1 MRLRVA
7 AVSATLVVVLAA
19 CATTV
24 DESDSSLQ
32 VAGET
37 GAPTIPTTTAPI
49 SGTATELLPE
59 IAAELSQLNGQIA
72 AEGDQKA
79 TLARIEAI
87 WLVAKPDVEQQ
98 RPDLVGVMQT
108 AIDMARNGVVRT
120 RPADADKA
128 YKILTDL
135 IDRYNTET

>member
-1 MRLRVA
+1 VRLRVA

-24 DESDSSLQ
+24 DETDSSLQ

-37 GAPTIPTTTAPI
+37 AAPTIPTTTVPI
-49 SGTATELLPE
+49 TGTAAELLPE
-59 IAAELSQLNGQIA
+59 IAAELSRLNGQIA

-79 TLARIEAI
+79 ALARIEAI
-87 WLVAKPDVEQQ
+87 WLVAKPEVEQQ

-128 YKILTDL
+128 YKILADL
-135 IDRYNTET
+135 IDRYNENS

>member
-1 MRLRVA
+1 VRQPIVA
-7 AVSATLVVVLAA
+7 VLAALVVALTA

-24 DESDSSLQ
+24 DESESSLQ
-32 VAGET
+32 VAGDT
-37 GAPTIPTTTAPI
+37 VASTIPSATLPI
-49 SGTATELLPE
+49 SGTAVELLPE
-59 IAAELSQLNGQIA
+59 IAAELGQLNGQIA

-87 WLVAKPDVEQQ
+87 WLVAKPEVEQQ

-108 AIDMARNGVVRT
+108 AIDMARNAVVRT

-135 IDRYNTET
+135 IDRYTTET

>member
-1 MRLRVA
+1 VRLRVA
-7 AVSATLVVVLAA
+7 AVSATLAVALAS

-37 GAPTIPTTTAPI
+37 AAPTISTTTVRI
-49 SGTATELLPE
+49 SGTAAELLPE

-98 RPDLVGVMQT
+98 RPDLAGVMQT

-128 YKILTDL
+128 YKILADL

>member
-1 MRLRVA
+1 L
-7 AVSATLVVVLAA
+7 
-19 CATTV
+19 
-24 DESDSSLQ
+24 
-32 VAGET
+32 
-37 GAPTIPTTTAPI
+37 PI
-49 SGTATELLPE
+49 SGTAAELLPE

-72 AEGDQKA
+72 AEGDQRA

-87 WLVAKPDVEQQ
+87 WLVAKPEVEQQ

-135 IDRYNTET
+135 IDRYNESS

>member
-1 MRLRVA
+1 MRRGAV
-7 AVSATLVVVLAA
+7 AVSATLLIALAA

-24 DESDSSLQ
+24 DESESSLQ
-32 VAGET
+32 VAGDT
-37 GAPTIPTTTAPI
+37 AAPTIAPTTLPI
-49 SGTATELLPE
+49 SGTADELLPE

-72 AEGDQKA
+72 ADGDQRA

-87 WLVAKPDVEQQ
+87 WLVAKPEVEQQ

-135 IDRYNTET
+135 IDRYTTET

>member
-1 MRLRVA
+1 VKLRVT
-7 AVSATLVVVLAA
+7 AVSATLLVALAG

-32 VAGET
+32 IAGET
-37 GAPTIPTTTAPI
+37 AAPTIPTTTLPI
-49 SGTATELLPE
+49 SGTAAELLPQ
-59 IAAELSQLNGQIA
+59 IATELSQLNGQIA
-72 AEGDQKA
+72 AEGDQRA

-87 WLVAKPDVEQQ
+87 WLVAKPEVEQQ

-135 IDRYNTET
+135 IERYLTES

>member
-1 MRLRVA
+1 VRRPIA
-7 AVSATLVVVLAA
+7 AVVATLVVGLSA

-24 DESDSSLQ
+24 DESDTSLQ
-32 VAGET
+32 VT
-37 GAPTIPTTTAPI
+37 GDTSPTTTTTTIPI
-49 SGTATELLPE
+49 IGTAGELLPQ
-59 IAAELSQLNGQIA
+59 IATELSQLNGQIA

-87 WLVAKPDVEQQ
+87 WLVAKPEVEQQ

-108 AIDMARNGVVRT
+108 AMDMARNAVVRT

-135 IDRYNTET
+135 IDRYNESS

>member
-1 MRLRVA
+1 VRRPITAIL
-7 AVSATLVVVLAA
+7 ATLVVVLSA

-32 VAGET
+32 VAGDT
-37 GAPTIPTTTAPI
+37 SPSTTPTTTPI
-49 SGTATELLPE
+49 VGTAAELLPQ
-59 IAAELSQLNGQIA
+59 IATELSQLNGQIA

-79 TLARIEAI
+79 TLARMEAI
-87 WLVAKPDVEQQ
+87 WFVAKPEVDQQ

-108 AIDMARNGVVRT
+108 AMDMARNAVVRT

-128 YKILTDL
+128 LKILNDL
-135 IDRYNTET
+135 IDRYTTET

>member
-1 MRLRVA
+1 MVA
-7 AVSATLVVVLAA
+7 LAA
-19 CATTV
+19 CSTTV

-37 GAPTIPTTTAPI
+37 AAPTIPTTTVPI
-49 SGTATELLPE
+49 SGTAAELLPE
-59 IAAELSQLNGQIA
+59 IAAELSQLNGRIA

-79 TLARIEAI
+79 ALARIEAI
-87 WLVAKPDVEQQ
+87 WLVAKPEVEQQ

-108 AIDMARNGVVRT
+108 AIDLARNGVVRT

-128 YKILTDL
+128 YKILADL
-135 IDRYNTET
+135 IDRYNTDT

>member
-1 MRLRVA
+1 VRLLIT
-7 AVSATLVVVLAA
+7 AVSATMLVVLAA

-32 VAGET
+32 VPGDTAT
-37 GAPTIPTTTAPI
+37 ATIPTTLPI
-49 SGTATELLPE
+49 SGTAEELLPE

-72 AEGDQKA
+72 ADGDQRA

-87 WLVAKPDVEQQ
+87 WLVAKPEVEQQ

-135 IDRYNTET
+135 IDRYTTET

>member
-1 MRLRVA
+1 VRLRVT
-7 AVSATLVVVLAA
+7 AVSATMLVVLAA

-32 VAGET
+32 VAGAT
-37 GAPTIPTTTAPI
+37 AAPTIPTTTLPI
-49 SGTATELLPE
+49 TGTAVELLPE
-59 IAAELSQLNGQIA
+59 IAKELSLLNGQIA
-72 AEGDQKA
+72 ADGDQRA

-87 WLVAKPDVEQQ
+87 WLVARPEVEQQ

-135 IDRYNTET
+135 IDRYTTET

>member
-1 MRLRVA
+1 VRLRVA
-7 AVSATLVVVLAA
+7 AVSATLAVALAS

-37 GAPTIPTTTAPI
+37 AAPTIPTTTVRI
-49 SGTATELLPE
+49 SGTAAELLPE

-87 WLVAKPDVEQQ
+87 WLVARPDVEQQ

-128 YKILTDL
+128 YKILADL